1 MRCADFVSGPFLR
14 YGSVIVGRREAEI
27 VPLTPA
33 NPVGVAFR
41 RPRRPHIRS
50 RAVLWSFAFTAAVG
64 FALVNV
70 VDPYSGSAAAPA
82 FADTGAPATSRFGDA
97 PVQTMSA
104 PDSAPLTVSRDVVNV
119 TPKPKPVVVTPPPAP
134 KTQATSGSGGQSS
147 GGGSAPSAGTPDPG
161 SAKAIAYQML
171 QQRGMG
177 DDQYNCLV
185 SLWNRESGWNV
196 HASNGSSGAYGIPQ
210 ALPGSKM
217 ASAGPDWQNNAATQ
231 INWGLG
237 YISGRYGDPC
247 GAWGHSQST
256 GWY

>member
-1 MRCADFVSGPFLR
+1 M
-14 YGSVIVGRREAEI
+14 

-33 NPVGVAFR
+33 NPVGVAFK

-50 RAVLWSFAFTAAVG
+50 RSVLWGFAFSAAVG

-82 FADTGAPATSRFGDA
+82 YADTIQTTSRFGDA
-97 PVQTMSA
+97 PVQSLTA
-104 PDSAPLTVSRDVVNV
+104 PSSYTTTITRESPSVKE
-119 TPKPKPVVVTPPPAP
+119 KPKPVVTPTPTASS
-134 KTQATSGSGGQSS
+134 SGSSS
-147 GGGSAPSAGTPDPG
+147 GGGGGAPAAGTPDPG
-161 SAKAIAYQML
+161 TAQAIAYQML

-185 SLWNRESGWNV
+185 ALWNRESHWNV
-196 HASNGSSGAYGIPQ
+196 YAYNAGSGAYGIPQ

-217 ASAGPDWQNNAATQ
+217 ASAGPDWQSNPRTQ
-231 INWGLG
+231 ITWGLG
-237 YISGRYGDPC
+237 YITGRYSTPC
-247 GAWGHSQST
+247 GAWDHSEST